1 MNSVQSSWLFVPNGN
16 VRNPNLAVITRTAL
30 TCKVEFNLSSINSAS
45 LTTITGILVG
55 DVNNSWL
62 IPA

>member
-1 MNSVQSSWLFVPNGN
+1 MNSVQPSWLFVPNGN
-16 VRNPNLAVITRTAL
+16 VRNSKLAVITRTTF
-30 TCKVEFNLSSINSAS
+30 TCKVEFNLPSIGAPT